1 MPLFLALLKGG
12 SLSVLPPPCPQGFAL
27 LQCRAWLHLGKRRL
41 REHYMHAVEEKLV
54 SCLQGKCSH
63 TFLSFTQYNLV
74 FVPSFPWWVVLF
86 GFKKRRT
93 AKKTIPRAYFCRMD
107 PLMTSSSSKS
117 ASLAIKSSLFP
128 VLSTPMKSRCSTESY
143 ERKKN
148 QIKPVVLFA

>member
-1 MPLFLALLKGG
+1 
-12 SLSVLPPPCPQGFAL
+12 
-27 LQCRAWLHLGKRRL
+27 
-41 REHYMHAVEEKLV
+41 MHAVEEKLV

-74 FVPSFPWWVVLF
+74 FVPSFPGWEVLF

-143 ERKKN
+143 ERKKKSN
-148 QIKPVVLFA
+148 QACCPVCMTTQGTGDLLILLLESNRKWQEGSHDATHYKV

>member
-1 MPLFLALLKGG
+1 MLCAR
-12 SLSVLPPPCPQGFAL
+12 C
-27 LQCRAWLHLGKRRL
+27 
-41 REHYMHAVEEKLV
+41 EEKLV

-93 AKKTIPRAYFCRMD
+93 AKKTIPGAYFCRMD

-128 VLSTPMKSRCSTESY
+128 VLSTPTKSRCSTESD
-143 ERKKN
+143 ERKKSN
-148 QIKPVVLFA
+148 QASRPVCTTTQGQGTYLYCSYQTGSGRRGVMLSITPHTTKCKA